1 MEWHKGFFHAAQV
14 NRKPHD
20 FVGGF
25 QAGEPLNP
33 LEEEG
38 PETRVVSLELNG
50 LASLDLVWISW
61 RHWNWNKITGRWFQ
75 IFFIFAPKIGEDSQF
90 D

>member
-33 LEEEG
+33 LEEG

-50 LASLDLVWISW
+50 LALAWI
-61 RHWNWNKITGRWFQ
+61 WFGYRGGIETEIQ
-75 IFFIFAPKIGEDSQF
+75 LLGGGCKYFLFSPLLGEDSQF